1 MGQTRFKSLDDF
13 TKYAKEHNLIEE
25 QSANNRKNNKE
36 KKSHPQNVD
45 NSRKKREKC
54 KKQNSVVFKSNAHKR
69 NVDKESFSYYKG
81 LSIREKKNWFK
92 KRGIEHFVIKGR
104 YNSVLRKLFTDVIN
118 PFTNRFIEVPF
129 SDRTLENGSILY
141 IELMVIPQPRNRD
154 VIFNY
159 LIHKPSNKS
168 KVSANFNQ
176 KKKSELNEE
185 NVVAIQPIK
194 RTEKSAIKSN
204 VADYKKIHF
213 DDFVT
218 TTDSNSCT
226 KNKHDIEE
234 IDAVVFVLRKSGK
247 IIEKMVP
254 ASYCRT
260 CKRYYISRWQYE
272 NICELGT
279 PLWQNISEYGG
290 HHAETHSYYDELNA
304 ESILHRSGYNVGS
317 EDDLTAEQR
326 HTILTLLVE
335 SKLCDKHKIVSHLT
349 WLINSRQ
356 GNKSMQNAVG
366 KWKED
371 RNFIDSYHLGTH
383 RIVGISVI
391 RHRV

>member
-1 MGQTRFKSLDDF
+1 MKEKRFKSIDDF
-13 TKYAKEHNLIEE
+13 AKYTQEQNLI
-25 QSANNRKNNKE
+25 NNRHNTKNNE
-36 KKSHPQNVD
+36 LEPDKKTVSKGQKKKFTQ
-45 NSRKKREKC
+45 RKKKNIY
-54 KKQNSVVFKSNAHKR
+54 QSSLN
-69 NVDKESFSYYKG
+69 KESFHYYQLLPVVDKKLWLKEKG
-81 LSIREKKNWFK
+81 IKNFQ
-92 KRGIEHFVIKGR
+92 IKGR
-104 YNSVLRKLFTDVIN
+104 YNSSKGRVTTDTVH
-118 PFTNRFIEVPF
+118 PFTKEFIEF
-129 SDRTLENGSILY
+129 DYSDRELKSGSIVSVNL
-141 IELMVIPQPRNRD
+141 VVNGHPRNKRD
-154 VIFNY
+154 IFNY
-159 LIHKPSNKS
+159 YVHKTIDSNIETSVDS
-168 KVSANFNQ
+168 KIREKCNQ
-176 KKKSELNEE
+176 NTKLNISPQKTGDSSGLEE
-185 NVVAIQPIK
+185 FG
-194 RTEKSAIKSN
+194 
-204 VADYKKIHF
+204 DYKKIHF